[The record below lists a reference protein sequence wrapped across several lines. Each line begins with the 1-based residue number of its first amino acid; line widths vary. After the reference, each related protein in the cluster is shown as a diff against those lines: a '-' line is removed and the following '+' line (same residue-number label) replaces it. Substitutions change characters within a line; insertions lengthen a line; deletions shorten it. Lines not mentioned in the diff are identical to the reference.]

1 MFISNQM
8 VLYIFPHYVCTCVY
22 MHTNTFWNM
31 RLHLGCVFQC
41 PVPLDCPSE
50 EGDLPSSH
58 PKFVLKNLR
67 EICFA
72 LYCSHPD
79 CLKLPHAEKQSENV
93 EFKSEL
99 TKKKFSFQVDLN
111 GHLLLWVALS
121 SEGAMSSVIHQTPP
135 TLNSH

>member
-1 MFISNQM
+1 VFISNQM

-99 TKKKFSFQVDLN
+99 TKKISF
-111 GHLLLWVALS
+111 
-121 SEGAMSSVIHQTPP
+121 
-135 TLNSH
+135 